1 MGKRKNIGSR
11 SFEEAGAETMI
22 ARIRGRMKDEGRKGA
37 LGPGRADII
46 TNVRPFLLRYI
57 PSQISLY
64 VCVYILAYSF
74 MCIYIRMLAR
84 PYRYV
89 CVCAPAWVYM
99 YIFL

>member
-1 MGKRKNIGSR
+1 MGKRKNVGSR

-22 ARIRGRMKDEGRKGA
+22 AWIRRRTKDEGRKGA

-46 TNVRPFLLRYI
+46 TNVRPFPLRYI

-84 PYRYV
+84 PYRCV
-89 CVCAPAWVYM
+89 CVCARAWVYM